1 MNTIL
6 MNSEKS
12 KTSDLHRL
20 YLTDKI
26 DLRRK
31 DKYIALLNL
40 SIYYTWKYI
49 KKPYKSNK
57 FKISTPK
64 WNEEFELPDGSF
76 SISDIEDYFEDI
88 LKKHGEKAVNPS
100 IKIYLNKIENRIK
113 FKIKTGHYLELLAPK
128 TLKLLRSTKRK
139 ITKNENDENVP
150 YLEIIEVVLIHC
162 NVVNNSYQ
170 QNSRVLYIFVPKSF
184 GQSLVISPEEFI
196 FLEIFDS
203 EFCSIEVWFT
213 SQNSNPLEIK
223 DKININLV
231 IN

>member
-6 MNSEKS
+6 MNSENS

-49 KKPYKSNK
+49 KKSYKSNK
-57 FKISTPK
+57 FKISAPT
-64 WNEEFELPDGSF
+64 WNEEFELPHGSF

-88 LKKHGEKAVNPS
+88 LKKHGEKTVNRS

-113 FKIKTGHYLELLAPK
+113 FNIKTGHYLELLAPK
-128 TLKLLRSTKRK
+128 TLKLIRSTKRQIK
-139 ITKNENDENVP
+139 KKKKNDENVP
-150 YLEIIEVVLIHC
+150 YLEITEVVLIHF

-170 QNSRVLYIFVPKSF
+170 QNSRVLFTFVPNKLF
-184 GQSLVISPEEFI
+184 GQLLDI
-196 FLEIFDS
+196 
-203 EFCSIEVWFT
+203 
-213 SQNSNPLEIK
+213 
-223 DKININLV
+223 
-231 IN
+231 

>member
-6 MNSEKS
+6 MNSENS

-31 DKYIALLNL
+31 DKYTALLNL
-40 SIYYTWKYI
+40 SISYTWKYI
-49 KKPYKSNK
+49 KKSYKSNK
-57 FKISTPK
+57 FKISAPT
-64 WNEEFELPDGSF
+64 WNEEFELTHGSF

-128 TLKLLRSTKRK
+128 TLKLLRSTKRQ

-170 QNSRVLYIFVPKSF
+170 QNSRALYISVPNKSF
-184 GQSLVISPEEFI
+184 GQLLDISLKNFI
-196 FLEIFDS
+196 FLKTFDS
-203 EFCSIEVWFT
+203 EISNMDVWFT
-213 SQNSNPLEIK
+213 DQNWFT
-223 DKININLV
+223 DKINNTLV
-231 IN
+231 VN

>member
-64 WNEEFELPDGSF
+64 WNEEFELSDGSF

-88 LKKHGEKAVNPS
+88 LKKHGEKTVNPS
-100 IKIYLNKIENRIK
+100 IKVYLNKIENRIK
-113 FKIKTGHYLELLAPK
+113 FKIKTGHYHELLAPE
-128 TLKLLRSTKRK
+128 TIKLLRSTKRQ

-150 YLEIIEVVLIHC
+150 YLEITEVVLIHC
-162 NVVNNSYQ
+162 NVANNSYQ
-170 QNSRVLYIFVPKSF
+170 QNSRALYISVPNKSF
-184 GQSLVISPEEFI
+184 GQLVDISLKNFI
-196 FLEIFDS
+196 YSKTFDS
-203 EFCSIEVWFT
+203 EIPYMDVWFT
-213 SQNSNPLEIK
+213 DQN
-223 DKININLV
+223 
-231 IN
+231 